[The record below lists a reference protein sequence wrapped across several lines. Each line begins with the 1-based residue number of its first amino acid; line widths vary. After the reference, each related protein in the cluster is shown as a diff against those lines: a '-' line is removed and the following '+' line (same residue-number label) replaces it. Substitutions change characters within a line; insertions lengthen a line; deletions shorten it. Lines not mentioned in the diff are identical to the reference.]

1 MNVDLLS
8 NRLLLFISIQACEK
22 AKLSDEAQESVL
34 SYVNQDHLV
43 LLTKLQDIK
52 TKKRVSIGNTH
63 LLFGDYKNI
72 DVITLQVH

>member
-8 NRLLLFISIQACEK
+8 NVLFLFISIQACEK
-22 AKLSDEAQESVL
+22 AKLSDEARNSVL

-43 LLTKLQDIK
+43 LLTKLQDMK